1 MLSVRIRREAS
12 GSCCGN
18 PAGRSK
24 GARSK
29 LGEAFLDALL
39 ADFTER
45 GVEAI
50 NRVREHDPGAYL
62 RIIASLIPRE
72 VVGADAAPLFENVA
86 VTFVNANATKSGLPL
101 INAS

>member
-50 NRVREHDPGAYL
+50 NRVREHARSISAHYREFDPKRGSRGGRCTA
-62 RIIASLIPRE
+62 IRE
-72 VVGADAAPLFENVA
+72 CGGHICECQRDKKRTSVD
-86 VTFVNANATKSGLPL
+86 
-101 INAS
+101 